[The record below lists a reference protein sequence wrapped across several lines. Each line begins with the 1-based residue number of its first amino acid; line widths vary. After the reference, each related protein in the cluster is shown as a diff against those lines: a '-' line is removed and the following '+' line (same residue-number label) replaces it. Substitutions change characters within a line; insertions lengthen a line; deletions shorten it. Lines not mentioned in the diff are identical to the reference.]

1 MYLCICVFEGM
12 WGWKNCFIEY
22 QFARIFIYICEFVF
36 WRSMRI
42 ENEINPGWIPAC
54 TWQQM
59 VRSNNGKLTSIIQ
72 YALIWQ
78 ITITRSRKAN
88 VSDAFLLKFY
98 HVKKTQLAYHLK
110 SIVGLCGLIWWIYII
125 LYVTLVDTS
134 FCHGARLSDC
144 LLTLA
149 NTSSN
154 VY

>member
-1 MYLCICVFEGM
+1 MPFAECSASCCTFLNKPRACTFRQMRSFIFINNKYICVFEGM
-12 WGWKNCFIEY
+12 WMEKMFYWIPVCTC
-22 QFARIFIYICEFVF
+22 ICICAFVF

-42 ENEINPGWIPAC
+42 ENEINLGWIPAC

-59 VRSNNGKLTSIIQ
+59 VRSNTGKLTSIIQ

-125 LYVTLVDTS
+125 I
-134 FCHGARLSDC
+134 
-144 LLTLA
+144 
-149 NTSSN
+149 
-154 VY
+154 